1 MANPIQLPQ
10 EVVDKII
17 YDYTINKYG
26 LIKTGKNNGVGERIV
41 RRVLL
46 ENKIHIRSRG
56 EAAILSNIQR
66 RQFNLNDNYFS
77 IENSN
82 MAYLLGFLASDGTV
96 DKKNNRIKIG
106 LSSVDREF
114 LVKIKEELNYEGD
127 ILDYTTSNGFLISE
141 LTFTSQQIKKDLAKY
156 SIIPNKTFTFKFPK
170 NLNKKYWV
178 DFIRGYFDGDGSV
191 STAGNNAIRWQIC
204 SATKDVLETIINFFY
219 EEYHIKK
226 VSILEQ
232 PRKNSTLYYFQYSTN
247 ATKEIFSI
255 LYKKDG
261 LKLSRKYLKFKELVM
276 NKTPRD
282 SNPC

>member
-1 MANPIQLPQ
+1 MANPIQLSQ
-10 EVVDKII
+10 EVIDKII

-46 ENKIHIRSRG
+46 ENKIHIRSRS
-56 EAAILSNIQR
+56 EAAIVSNIQR
-66 RQFNLNDNYFS
+66 RQFNVDDNYFS
-77 IENSN
+77 TENSN

-96 DKKNNRIKIG
+96 DKKNNRIKIS
-106 LSSVDREF
+106 LSSIDKEF
-114 LVKIKEELNYEGD
+114 LVKIKEELKYEGD
-127 ILDYTTSNGFLISE
+127 IFNYITSNGFSVSE
-141 LTFTSQQIKKDLAKY
+141 LTFTSQQIKKDLARY
-156 SIIPNKTFTFKFPK
+156 NIVPNKTLTFKFPK
-170 NLNKKYWV
+170 NLNKKYWI

-204 SATKDVLETIINFFY
+204 SATKNVLETIVDFFY

-232 PRKNSTLYYFQYSTN
+232 PRKNNTLYYFQYSTN

-255 LYKKDG
+255 LYKKNS
-261 LKLSRKYLKFKELVM
+261 LKLPRKYLKFKELIM
-276 NKTPRD
+276 K
-282 SNPC
+282 

>member
-1 MANPIQLPQ
+1 MANPIQLSQ
-10 EVVDKII
+10 EVIDKII
-17 YDYTINKYG
+17 YDYTVNKYG

-46 ENKIHIRSRG
+46 ENKIHIRSRS
-56 EAAILSNIQR
+56 EAAIVSNIQR
-66 RQFNLNDNYFS
+66 RQFNVDDNYFS

-106 LSSVDREF
+106 LSSIDKKF
-114 LVKIKEELNYEGD
+114 LMEIKEELKYEGN
-127 ILDYTTSNGFLISE
+127 ILDYITSNGFSVSE
-141 LTFTSQQIKKDLAKY
+141 LTFTSQQIKNDLARY
-156 SIIPNKTFTFKFPK
+156 NIVPNKTFTFKFPK
-170 NLNKKYWV
+170 NLNKKYWI

-191 STAGNNAIRWQIC
+191 STAGENAIKWQIC
-204 SATKDVLETIINFFY
+204 SATKDVLETIVDFFY

-247 ATKEIFSI
+247 AAKKIFSI
-255 LYKKDG
+255 LYKKNS
-261 LKLSRKYLKFKELVM
+261 LKLPRKYLKFKELVM
-276 NKTPRD
+276 K
-282 SNPC
+282 